1 MRKSVEWVIN
11 KYQKNLLVAA
21 YSILKNKEN
30 AKDVVQDSFIKYYTL
45 NKDYVDEEHI
55 RAWLL
60 RVTINRAKDV
70 KKSFWHRFKT
80 DDSISEKSNVTY
92 VHNEEYGG
100 LIDAVMELPEKYR
113 VVIHL
118 YYYED
123 LKIKEISSILR
134 ITETN
139 VKVRLT
145 RGREMLRIKL
155 GEDWQND

>member
-1 MRKSVEWVIN
+1 MRKSVEWAIN
-11 KYQKNLLVAA
+11 KYQKNLLAAA

-70 KKSFWHRFKT
+70 KKSFWNRFKS
-80 DDSISEKSNVTY
+80 DDSFSVRSNVTY
-92 VHNEEYGG
+92 VHNEEYSN

-155 GEDWQND
+155 REDWQND